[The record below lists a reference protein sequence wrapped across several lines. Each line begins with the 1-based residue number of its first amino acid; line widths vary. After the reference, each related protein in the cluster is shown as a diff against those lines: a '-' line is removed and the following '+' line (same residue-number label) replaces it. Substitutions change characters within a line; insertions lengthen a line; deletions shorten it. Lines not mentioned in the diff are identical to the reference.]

1 MNNNGAQ
8 QWPEPTVLVFLRG
21 HRELLP
27 GAQEEFPVAS
37 AKPNETVEV
46 SAEIATPHAPGRYT
60 AFFRLADGERNM
72 FGPRMWVDLMVP
84 GESGAAA
91 SSDTVQ
97 DMGKSPKVS
106 KTGNGSASKED
117 LKALK
122 VAAKEEAKALK
133 VAAKEVKKELK
144 QVARDSKMAFTLAK
158 KEIRA
163 AKTNGNTSDEQ
174 VAGTAEEENKDDDF
188 YDSGEGDQVKSQP
201 VVPSVSVGAT
211 PSAAPVSISGLD
223 DVTKVATSKFV
234 SKWPIQMTALIN
246 MGFDNMGEEFIESLL
261 DKHKGNVQT
270 VCNWL
275 LNELKD

>member
-1 MNNNGAQ
+1 MNNTGTQ

-46 SAEIATPHAPGRYT
+46 SAEIATPQAPGRYT

-72 FGPRMWVDLMVP
+72 FGPRMWVDLIVP
-84 GESGAAA
+84 GESGATA
-91 SSDTVQ
+91 SSDNVQ
-97 DMGKSPKVS
+97 DMGKSPK
-106 KTGNGSASKED
+106 KNGTGTGSASKED

-122 VAAKEEAKALK
+122 VAAKEEGKALK

-144 QVARDSKMAFTLAK
+144 QVARDSKMAFGLAK

-163 AKTNGNTSDEQ
+163 AKTGNTSDEQ
-174 VAGTAEEENKDDDF
+174 VAVAVEEENKDDDF
-188 YDSGEGDQVKSQP
+188 YDSGEGDQVKSEP
-201 VVPSVSVGAT
+201 VVPIISTAAAT
-211 PSAAPVSISGLD
+211 PAAAPVSISGLD

-234 SKWPIQMTALIN
+234 SKWPIQMTALVN
-246 MGFDNMGEEFIESLL
+246 MGFDNMGDEFIESLL